1 MKREKSLD
9 IELMRIFAVF
19 FVIFNHTQK
28 YGYQLFSGYRPF
40 DIRFIVYGFLSVF
53 CKFSVPLFYMI
64 FGALMLDREPES
76 YPRLLR
82 RVGKMAGLVLGWSAI
97 YFAVDVMRGEES
109 FSITTFFLRLYESNW
124 NFSFWYLYTYIALLM
139 TLPLLQKFAQ
149 GLNDRDFLY
158 LFGLFF
164 LFSCFLP
171 TVEFFLSRGGGGHTL
186 NRDWKPGWLS
196 AGIVVY
202 PLLGYFLRHRL
213 RNFWNGKRLGLLWLC
228 NVGLILCSVVMTGI
242 RIRQTGET
250 PVETFHNTFVCVNA
264 AAVFVSCQYLCDKI
278 VFPAGAGNIIL
289 SLGSATLGIYL
300 LHVLFMFKIGMLEN
314 CFLLSRLFHLNGML
328 STLIY
333 CLAVLL
339 MGYGATQ
346 ILRKIPGL
354 KFLVRG

>member
-109 FSITTFFLRLYESNW
+109 FSITTFFLRIYESNW

-171 TVEFFLSRGGGGHTL
+171 TVEFFLSRGGGWAHPQ
-186 NRDWKPGWLS
+186 PGLEAGLAFCRYCGISPSWLLS
-196 AGIVVY
+196 PA
-202 PLLGYFLRHRL
+202 PAPEFLER
-213 RNFWNGKRLGLLWLC
+213 K
-228 NVGLILCSVVMTGI
+228 
-242 RIRQTGET
+242 
-250 PVETFHNTFVCVNA
+250 A
-264 AAVFVSCQYLCDKI
+264 
-278 VFPAGAGNIIL
+278 AGASVAVQCGPDPVLRGDDGYPDPADRGDPGRDL
-289 SLGSATLGIYL
+289 SQHLCLRQRCR
-300 LHVLFMFKIGMLEN
+300 
-314 CFLLSRLFHLNGML
+314 CFRQLPVS
-328 STLIY
+328 
-333 CLAVLL
+333 V
-339 MGYGATQ
+339 
-346 ILRKIPGL
+346 
-354 KFLVRG
+354 